1 MIVVVYS
8 FIQKSCLFIQR
19 GRIFF
24 VGLRDT
30 LTFAA
35 VNEWLYVECNEKLVP
50 KYEIE
55 FINNW
60 NNFKNF
66 YERIGGYFRNNSFV
80 YKNESLIQESNK
92 KGKILEEIYN
102 LLNYKGLTN
111 LLSKNTKDYISK
123 YKSDT

>member
-35 VNEWLYVECNEKLVP
+35 VNEWLYVECNE
-50 KYEIE
+50 I
-55 FINNW
+55 W
-60 NNFKNF
+60 
-66 YERIGGYFRNNSFV
+66 YER
-80 YKNESLIQESNK
+80 
-92 KGKILEEIYN
+92 
-102 LLNYKGLTN
+102 
-111 LLSKNTKDYISK
+111 
-123 YKSDT
+123 KSVT